1 MLQGITRNGEMKNV
15 VVNDDGTLP
24 VNLQDSGENGIKVEQ
39 TSDKEVTLKS
49 DILTLGTTSTSIT
62 IGKKVTSIMIAN
74 YSDEADVSIV
84 ANNQTYK
91 AGANLAIEF
100 PINANIESLTLV
112 SSAADTKVQLVV
124 KGVE

>member
-100 PINANIESLTLV
+100 PINANIDSFTLV
-112 SSAADTKVQLVV
+112 STVADTKVQLIV

>member
-15 VVNDDGTLP
+15 VVNEDGTLS

-112 SSAADTKVQLVV
+112 SAAADTKVQLVV